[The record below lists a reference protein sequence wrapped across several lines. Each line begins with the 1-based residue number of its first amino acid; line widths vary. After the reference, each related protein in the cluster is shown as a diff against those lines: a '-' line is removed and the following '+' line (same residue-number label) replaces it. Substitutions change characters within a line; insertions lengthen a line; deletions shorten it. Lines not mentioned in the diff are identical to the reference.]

1 MTRIPY
7 KLRRKDL
14 RSSALLKS
22 LPLIITDH
30 EPEGWRKL
38 DEVVLE
44 RFKNV
49 AAQHRL
55 FIEQLHGWLERG
67 RRIGLAVIG
76 IGPEKV
82 FVGVFERDVRRR
94 RRGGYR

>member
-7 KLRRKDL
+7 RLRRKDL
-14 RSSALLKS
+14 HSLAVLKS

-30 EPEGWRKL
+30 EPKGWHKL
-38 DEVVLE
+38 DELVLE

-49 AAQHRL
+49 AAQQRN
-55 FIEQLHGWLERG
+55 FSERLHGWLERG
-67 RRIGLAVIG
+67 RRIGLAIIG

-82 FVGVFERDVRRR
+82 FVGVFERDVPRR
-94 RRGGYR
+94 RRGYR